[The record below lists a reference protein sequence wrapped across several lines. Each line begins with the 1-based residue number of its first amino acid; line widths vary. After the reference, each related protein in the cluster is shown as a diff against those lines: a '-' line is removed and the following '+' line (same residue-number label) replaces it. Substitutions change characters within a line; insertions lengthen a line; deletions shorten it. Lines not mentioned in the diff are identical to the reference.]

1 MKFLFTMLF
10 DQLFGDTTVQAIQPR
25 QAPLLMTV
33 YGVGFIALNAVVGL
47 ASILIVVIGGPD
59 AAFWSGMT
67 YVLIMPLQFLNGR
80 VMGARIRHAATT
92 SAQEPSPSRGTSEPQ
107 PRR

>member
-1 MKFLFTMLF
+1 MRRHLA
-10 DQLFGDTTVQAIQPR
+10 QQGFGADR
-25 QAPLLMTV
+25 
-33 YGVGFIALNAVVGL
+33 GFR
-47 ASILIVVIGGPD
+47 
-59 AAFWSGMT
+59 W
-67 YVLIMPLQFLNGR
+67 PLQLLNGR